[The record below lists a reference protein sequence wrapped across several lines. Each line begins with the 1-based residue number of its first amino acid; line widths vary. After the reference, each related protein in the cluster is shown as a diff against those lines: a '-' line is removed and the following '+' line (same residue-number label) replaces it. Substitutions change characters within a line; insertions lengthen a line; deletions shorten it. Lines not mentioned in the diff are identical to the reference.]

1 MMRAPEFWDHKHG
14 SMAAP
19 LARSLLTPLSWLM
32 VLAGR
37 ARQRRVTPVHA
48 PVPVICLGNVTLGGT
63 GKTPLALALVSC
75 LHEKTQNPFFL
86 SRGYG
91 GKLRGPVM
99 VDPARHNACDVGDEA
114 LLLAKATPTIV
125 AHDRVAGAQFAAA
138 KGASLIIMDDGFQNP
153 HLAKDVSLLV
163 MDAHGLGNGRVFP
176 AGPLREHVRDALAR
190 ADAIIFMGDGEMKT
204 STDLPVLR
212 ATLINP
218 ETPPAGPLLA
228 FAGIGRPQKF
238 FAALR
243 AHGADLVQEIAFA
256 DHHAFSATQI
266 TRLQSW
272 AAAEN
277 ATLVT
282 TDKDYVRLPEPLR
295 GNIFAWPVE
304 ARFSDEGALLALL
317 KPALKR
323 GTP

>member
-1 MMRAPEFWDHKHG
+1 MRAPEFWNHKHG
-14 SMAAP
+14 SLAAP
-19 LARSLLTPLSWLM
+19 LTRSLLTPLSWLM

-63 GKTPLALALVSC
+63 GKTPLAIALAAC
-75 LHEKTQNPFFL
+75 LHEKTQSPFFL

-91 GKLRGPVM
+91 GKLRGPVI
-99 VDPARHNACDVGDEA
+99 VDPVRHSALDVGDEA
-114 LLLAKATPTIV
+114 LLLAKAAPTIV
-125 AHDRVAGAQFAAA
+125 AHDRVAGAQLAAA

-153 HLAKDVSLLV
+153 HLAKDVSFLV

-176 AGPLREHVRDALAR
+176 AGPLREPVDDALAR
-190 ADAIIFMGDGEMKT
+190 ANAIIFMGDGKMNI

-212 ATLINP
+212 AALINP
-218 ETPPAGPLLA
+218 ETPPSGPLLA

-243 AHGADLVQEIAFA
+243 AHGADLVQEISFA
-256 DHHAFSATQI
+256 DHHAFRATEI

-282 TDKDYVRLPEPLR
+282 TQKDYERLPVPLR
-295 GNIFAWPVE
+295 ENIFAWPVE
-304 ARFSDEGALLALL
+304 AHFLDQDALMALIT
-317 KPALKR
+317 PVLKR
-323 GTP
+323 GVL

>member
-19 LARSLLTPLSWLM
+19 LTRGLLTPFSWLM
-32 VLAGR
+32 ILAGR
-37 ARQRRVTPVHA
+37 ARQRRVTPVRA

-63 GKTPLALALVSC
+63 GKTPLALALVAC
-75 LHEKTQNPFFL
+75 LYEKMQNPFFL

-99 VDPARHNACDVGDEA
+99 VDPARHSARDVGDEA
-114 LLLAKATPTIV
+114 LLLAKAAPTII
-125 AHDRVAGAQFAAA
+125 AHDRVAGAQMAAA
-138 KGASLIIMDDGFQNP
+138 KGAGVIIMDDGFQNP
-153 HLAKDVSLLV
+153 HLAKDLSFLV

-176 AGPLREHVRDALAR
+176 AGPLREPVNDALAR
-190 ADAIIFMGDGEMKT
+190 ADAIIFMGDGKIKL
-204 STDLPVLR
+204 STDVPVLR

-218 ETPPAGPLLA
+218 EAPPAGPLLA

-243 AHGADLVQEIAFA
+243 AHGAELVQEIAFA
-256 DHHAFSATQI
+256 DHHAFSATEI

-277 ATLVT
+277 AHLVT
-282 TDKDYVRLPEPLR
+282 TDKDYVRLPETLR
-295 GNIFAWPVE
+295 QNIFAWPVE
-304 ARFSDEGALLALL
+304 ARFSDEGALMALIN
-317 KPALKR
+317 PVLKR